1 MEAGALELRIASEQG
16 KGRPTPCNGFPSAT
30 RRPVIQKAFL
40 AVSDFLDH
48 NGIVSPNG
56 PWTSGDEL
64 ENAVS
69 ASLNRKNDMGE
80 FPHGNSPTWKQSE
93 EALGLLRTL

>member
-1 MEAGALELRIASEQG
+1 MELLALMAR
-16 KGRPTPCNGFPSAT
+16 GRP
-30 RRPVIQKAFL
+30 
-40 AVSDFLDH
+40 
-48 NGIVSPNG
+48 GINSK
-56 PWTSGDEL
+56 
-64 ENAVS
+64 NAVS